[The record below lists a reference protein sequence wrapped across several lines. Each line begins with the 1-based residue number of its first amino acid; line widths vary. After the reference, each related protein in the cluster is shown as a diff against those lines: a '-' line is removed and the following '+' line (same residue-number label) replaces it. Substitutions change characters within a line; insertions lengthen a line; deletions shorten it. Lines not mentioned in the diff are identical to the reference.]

1 MVCGS
6 VYVWELGG
14 AEALSND
21 GHTPPT
27 TCLPVSMYT
36 NQGANWDIHSD
47 DGFSLLTERAQ
58 QAVQL
63 RLEANLIY
71 HALTINV
78 QVSLMTTKRTNWQI
92 YEVLQKR

>member
-21 GHTPPT
+21 KHAPPT

-36 NQGANWDIHSD
+36 TQGTTWDIHSD
-47 DGFSLLTERAQ
+47 DG
-58 QAVQL
+58 
-63 RLEANLIY
+63 IY
-71 HALTINV
+71 TVNFNSSTSSAA
-78 QVSLMTTKRTNWQI
+78 
-92 YEVLQKR
+92 